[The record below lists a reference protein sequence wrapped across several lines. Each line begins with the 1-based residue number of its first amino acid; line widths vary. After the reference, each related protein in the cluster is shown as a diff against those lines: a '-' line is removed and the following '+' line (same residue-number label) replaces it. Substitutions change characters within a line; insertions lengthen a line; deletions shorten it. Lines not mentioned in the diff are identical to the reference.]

1 MYRLTN
7 NTTPRRSSRRAAA
20 VANARLAAMRPGGT
34 RSTSTAGVSS
44 ATRLVVSAEDNDA
57 LAVADANSVIMTP
70 ERGAHSNSITG
81 ARSAE
86 AETVSVE
93 GNDASASNC
102 ELSDEDSLNS
112 DESSVTD
119 LFECCICFEEPR
131 ANNIATL
138 NGCNHEFCLDCVTEW
153 AETNNVCPLCRA
165 PFQSIESNGV
175 LQQVPDRL
183 AAVEEARLE
192 RLHRLLEQAR
202 AVRQEAIDVLDDAL
216 QNEEEAADIRE
227 EALRCAHSLASI
239 MDTEPPS
246 PDPEIVE
253 ELRARVDRNVERSQH
268 LLTRCRSNV
277 ERGRRNV
284 ERAEQNVTSLS
295 ELLTVM

>member
-1 MYRLTN
+1 
-7 NTTPRRSSRRAAA
+7 
-20 VANARLAAMRPGGT
+20 MRPGGT

-175 LQQVPDRL
+175 LQQVPNRR
-183 AAVEEARLE
+183 AVVEEARLDH
-192 RLHRLLEQAR
+192 LDRLLELAQAN
-202 AVRQEAIDVLDDAL
+202 RQGAIDVLGDAL
-216 QNEEEAADIRE
+216 QDEEEAADILE

-239 MDTEPPS
+239 MDTEPS
-246 PDPEIVE
+246 PVPEFLE
-253 ELRARVDRNVERSQH
+253 ELRARRARVDRIVERLQQDLESCR
-268 LLTRCRSNV
+268 LTV
-277 ERGRRNV
+277 GRARQGM
-284 ERAEQNVTSLS
+284 ERAEQVVTALS